1 MNAVINMQPPVNV
14 LSLIQQEYEILE
26 LGGKF
31 GLIRPS
37 DLLWQPGMGAA
48 PGLKVYQKQ
57 DANLAIK
64 RSLQLIPSNAKSSQ
78 VIEDFW
84 TDPSTVIYRRIAFCP
99 KTEPADTLNLWIG
112 PTVTPAQGN
121 WQTIELYLKYV
132 LCAGDM
138 EAYKYLIHYLSHML
152 QKPEE
157 KPGVMIVMLGG
168 EGIGKGT
175 LEIILRRI
183 FAATTVMVSDVD
195 SVIGRF
201 NSVLERAF
209 VVFMDEA
216 LFHGDKKSTERL
228 KSFVTSE
235 HIQIE
240 EKHQPER
247 TIRSYHRFFAA
258 SNEQH
263 FAHIGHDARRMFYLK
278 VSEMYKGNHAYWDK
292 LYKAINTGEVEAM
305 VYDLMAMDISAFNVR
320 KPPKSIELLS
330 QKIQSLP
337 PFSRFWFDVLWQ
349 GQYVK
354 EITGFKKDWVTGDF
368 WKTQDIIDAYQHH
381 AKLAQRFKT
390 ITAQDLAANL
400 KQICSSATNERRM
413 VNSQRGWGY
422 ELPSIEVAR
431 KEFDGYLGGPIDWPD
446 LND

>member
-1 MNAVINMQPPVNV
+1 MQPPVNA

-37 DLLWQPGMGAA
+37 DLLWKPGMGAA
-48 PGLKVYQKQ
+48 PGLRVYQKQ

-64 RSLQLIPSNAKSSQ
+64 RSLQLVPATNKSSQ

-84 TDPSTVIYRRIAFCP
+84 TDPSTAIYRRIAFSP

-121 WQTIELYLKYV
+121 WQTIELYLKCV
-132 LCAGDM
+132 LCAGDI
-138 EAYKYLIHYLSHML
+138 EAYNYLIAFLAHML

-175 LEIILRRI
+175 LEIILRSI
-183 FAATTVMVSDVD
+183 FAATTVMVSDID

-201 NSVLERAF
+201 NSVLERAY

-228 KSFVTSE
+228 KSFITSE

-263 FAHIGHDARRMFYLK
+263 FAHIGHDARRMFYLR
-278 VSEMYKGNHAYWDK
+278 VSEIYKGNHAYWNK
-292 LYKAINTGEVEAM
+292 LYKAIDTGEVEAM
-305 VYDLMAMDISAFNVR
+305 AYDLMKMDISEFNIR
-320 KPPKSIELLS
+320 KPPKSVELLS

-337 PFSRFWFDVLWQ
+337 PFPRFWFDVLWQ
-349 GQYVK
+349 GQYPDLS
-354 EITGFKKDWVTGDF
+354 IDSKKDWKTGGF
-368 WKTQDIIDAYQHH
+368 WKTQDIINAYQNH
-381 AKLAQRFKT
+381 AKSAQRFKT
-390 ITAQDLAANL
+390 ITAQELADNL
-400 KQICSSATNERRM
+400 KRLCPAAIADRKM
-413 VNSQRGWGY
+413 VNKQRGWGY
-422 ELPSIEVAR
+422 CLPSIEDAR
-431 KEFDGYLGGPIDWPD
+431 QDFDKYLGGPQNWPE